1 MKRIKWVMA
10 LLLAAGMLL
19 GGTAAPAAAAEAPA
33 LERIVKDGILRV
45 GMSGDQPPL
54 NMRDRSGKLMGMEVD
69 LAEALAAA
77 LDVDLR
83 IVQKPFG
90 ELLPALEAG
99 EIDVVLS
106 GVSITPKR
114 AVEATFVGPYVL
126 SGKSILT
133 KSSLLARAREA
144 KDLDESDLK
153 LVVLAGSTSES
164 FARKYLPKA
173 QITAVKNYAEAV
185 DMVRQDK
192 ADAMIADM
200 PACFL
205 ALLRFPHDGL
215 ETLTQPLTVEPIG
228 MAVRAN
234 DPQFKNLLEN
244 YMTAFDKIGLL
255 DRLYKKWFEDNSW
268 VAALP

>member
-114 AVEATFVGPYVL
+114 AVEATFVGP
-126 SGKSILT
+126 T
-133 KSSLLARAREA
+133 NR
-144 KDLDESDLK
+144 
-153 LVVLAGSTSES
+153 
-164 FARKYLPKA
+164 
-173 QITAVKNYAEAV
+173 
-185 DMVRQDK
+185 
-192 ADAMIADM
+192 
-200 PACFL
+200 
-205 ALLRFPHDGL
+205 
-215 ETLTQPLTVEPIG
+215 
-228 MAVRAN
+228 
-234 DPQFKNLLEN
+234 
-244 YMTAFDKIGLL
+244 
-255 DRLYKKWFEDNSW
+255 
-268 VAALP
+268 